1 MDIVHTVPPH
11 YYFPSS
17 SSLAARN
24 YFPFPVKLTD
34 WPKREN
40 EKKRKKVQSNRQ
52 VPYFSLFS
60 SLVRSTLWSLLVL
73 SRENCNLH
81 LGGINRV
88 CTLSYF
94 CLQFPSVFSIDMCAP
109 ISSVAAIQPTM
120 IGWHFRE
127 REGKRELSPVAN
139 LVLIY
144 CRLKVCIKCVP
155 PFSSL
160 SKG

>member
-11 YYFPSS
+11 YYFPSSSS

-34 WPKREN
+34 WLTKARRKESAIKPPSALLLTFFISG
-40 EKKRKKVQSNRQ
+40 EK
-52 VPYFSLFS
+52 YSLVSFS
-60 SLVRSTLWSLLVL
+60 SEQRKLQSP
-73 SRENCNLH
+73 
-81 LGGINRV
+81 LGRNKPCARWAISA
-88 CTLSYF
+88 CSF
-94 CLQFPSVFSIDMCAP
+94 LQFFSIDMCAP

-127 REGKRELSPVAN
+127 REGKKQRELSPVAN

-144 CRLKVCIKCVP
+144 CRLKVCIKVP
-155 PFSSL
+155 SF